1 MIKIMLL
8 KIMKIMLLTKIMTL
22 KNNYIIKFMT
32 IINKKYNKNTIKTT
46 KYREK
51 KLILII
57 SKSKKDRETTF
68 SNMHRKGA
76 LSGLR

>member
-1 MIKIMLL
+1 
-8 KIMKIMLLTKIMTL
+8 
-22 KNNYIIKFMT
+22 MT

>member
-8 KIMKIMLLTKIMTL
+8 KIMKIMPLTKIMTL

>member
-1 MIKIMLL
+1 MIKILLL

-22 KNNYIIKFMT
+22 KNNYIIKFLT

-57 SKSKKDRETTF
+57 SKSKKDRETTV